1 MTIEEEVRAF
11 AEKYIPNGKEYLASQ
26 RVPPFKGTWEDVF
39 AGRVKVEERTQRYV
53 LRHLRDAFGHRDK
66 WDAMG
71 R

>member
-26 RVPPFKGTWEDVF
+26 RIPPFKGTWEDVF
-39 AGRVKVEERTQRYV
+39 AGRVKVEERIQRYV
-53 LRHLRDAFGHRDK
+53 LRDLHDIHGRKDK